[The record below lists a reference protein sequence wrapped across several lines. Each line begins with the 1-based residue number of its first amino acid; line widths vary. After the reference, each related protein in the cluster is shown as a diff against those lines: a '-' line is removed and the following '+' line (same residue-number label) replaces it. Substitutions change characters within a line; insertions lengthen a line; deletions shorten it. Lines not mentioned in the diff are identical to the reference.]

1 MVINFSLIRLFIIFV
16 LVILFPLVQK
26 QWLNLYLFD
35 INNLSIYK
43 LLYYLSGLIV
53 PILVIINSLN
63 KFTYYK
69 FNFYKKIN
77 NYSDISG
84 KSLFI
89 ITLVILSILSILISN
104 YIFINLKIILNLLMS
119 NNEYLVQYD
128 IDKQI
133 LFVVIISIFLIF
145 KKTKFIIKKIILT
158 NFFIFSIINW
168 YSQINNNLIADA
180 NFSLSN
186 FIGSQY
192 EEKYG
197 YQLLND
203 ISGDFDVGVRYYPFK
218 NSFLNIDV
226 RNYNSPSGNGSS
238 LDLDFMGITIK
249 RLIKKGYIDNNF
261 SIIN

>member
-1 MVINFSLIRLFIIFV
+1 MIIKFSLLRLSIIT
-16 LVILFPLVQK
+16 LLLILFPLVQK

-69 FNFYKKIN
+69 FNFHKKKN

-104 YIFINLKIILNLLMS
+104 YIFINLKIILNLLIS
-119 NNEYLVQYD
+119 NNEYLVQFD
-128 IDKQI
+128 IDKKI

-145 KKTKFIIKKIILT
+145 KKTKFLLKKITLT

-168 YSQINNNLIADA
+168 YSQINN
-180 NFSLSN
+180 SS
-186 FIGSQY
+186 
-192 EEKYG
+192 
-197 YQLLND
+197 LND
-203 ISGDFDVGVRYYPFK
+203 VIPFYIFKFGNINFVNIVFLLAIETMFYLWSYISY
-218 NSFLNIDV
+218 NSYLSDWNVPKPHMKEITPILNIIMFYLLV
-226 RNYNSPSGNGSS
+226 ILY
-238 LDLDFMGITIK
+238 
-249 RLIKKGYIDNNF
+249 Y
-261 SIIN
+261 SILFK

>member
-1 MVINFSLIRLFIIFV
+1 MIIKFSLLRLSIIIL

-69 FNFYKKIN
+69 FNFHKKN
-77 NYSDISG
+77 NNNSDISG

-89 ITLVILSILSILISN
+89 ITLVILSILSFLISN

-145 KKTKFIIKKIILT
+145 KKTKFLLKKIILI

-168 YSQINNNLIADA
+168 YSQINN
-180 NFSLSN
+180 SS
-186 FIGSQY
+186 
-192 EEKYG
+192 
-197 YQLLND
+197 LND
-203 ISGDFDVGVRYYPFK
+203 VIPFYIFKFENINFVNIVFLLAIETMFYLWSYISY
-218 NSFLNIDV
+218 NSYLSDWNVPKPHMKEITPILNIIMFYLLV
-226 RNYNSPSGNGSS
+226 ILY
-238 LDLDFMGITIK
+238 
-249 RLIKKGYIDNNF
+249 Y
-261 SIIN
+261 SILFK

>member
-1 MVINFSLIRLFIIFV
+1 MIIKFSLLRLSIIIL

-53 PILVIINSLN
+53 PILVIINSLD

-69 FNFYKKIN
+69 FNFHKKN
-77 NYSDISG
+77 NNNFDISG
-84 KSLFI
+84 KFLFL

-119 NNEYLVQYD
+119 NNEYLVQFD

-145 KKTKFIIKKIILT
+145 KKTKFLLKKIT
-158 NFFIFSIINW
+158 FSNFFIFSIINW
-168 YSQINNNLIADA
+168 YSQINN
-180 NFSLSN
+180 SS
-186 FIGSQY
+186 
-192 EEKYG
+192 
-197 YQLLND
+197 LND
-203 ISGDFDVGVRYYPFK
+203 VIPFYIFKFGNINFVNIVFLLAIETMFYLWSYISY
-218 NSFLNIDV
+218 NSYLSDWNVPKPHMKEITPILNIIMFYLLV
-226 RNYNSPSGNGSS
+226 ILY
-238 LDLDFMGITIK
+238 
-249 RLIKKGYIDNNF
+249 Y
-261 SIIN
+261 SILFK

>member
-1 MVINFSLIRLFIIFV
+1 MIIKFSLLRLSIIIL

-43 LLYYLSGLIV
+43 LLYYLSGLTV

-69 FNFYKKIN
+69 FNFHKKN
-77 NYSDISG
+77 NNNSDING
-84 KSLFI
+84 KTLFL

-145 KKTKFIIKKIILT
+145 EKTKFLLKKITLT

-168 YSQINNNLIADA
+168 YSQINNS
-180 NFSLSN
+180 SL
-186 FIGSQY
+186 
-192 EEKYG
+192 
-197 YQLLND
+197 
-203 ISGDFDVGVRYYPFK
+203 
-218 NSFLNIDV
+218 IDV
-226 RNYNSPSGNGSS
+226 IPFYIFKFENINFGNIVFLLAIETMFYLWSYISYNSYLSDWNVP
-238 LDLDFMGITIK
+238 K
-249 RLIKKGYIDNNF
+249 PYKKEVIP
-261 SIIN
+261 IINIIMFYLLVILYYSILFK

>member
-1 MVINFSLIRLFIIFV
+1 MIIKFSLLRLSIIIL

-69 FNFYKKIN
+69 FNFHKKN
-77 NYSDISG
+77 NNNSDISG

-104 YIFINLKIILNLLMS
+104 YIFINLKIILNLLMI

-145 KKTKFIIKKIILT
+145 KKTKFLLKKIILT

-168 YSQINNNLIADA
+168 YSQINN
-180 NFSLSN
+180 SS
-186 FIGSQY
+186 
-192 EEKYG
+192 
-197 YQLLND
+197 LND
-203 ISGDFDVGVRYYPFK
+203 VIPFYIFKFENINFVNIVFLLAIETMFYLWSYISY
-218 NSFLNIDV
+218 NSYLSDWNVPKIYKKEVTPILNIIMFYLLV
-226 RNYNSPSGNGSS
+226 ILY
-238 LDLDFMGITIK
+238 
-249 RLIKKGYIDNNF
+249 Y
-261 SIIN
+261 SILFK

>member
-1 MVINFSLIRLFIIFV
+1 MIIKFSLLRLSIIIL

-69 FNFYKKIN
+69 FNFHKKIN
-77 NYSDISG
+77 NNSDISG
-84 KSLFI
+84 KSLFV
-89 ITLVILSILSILISN
+89 ITLVTLSIISILISN

-119 NNEYLVQYD
+119 NNEYLIQYD

-145 KKTKFIIKKIILT
+145 NKTKFLLKKITLT

-168 YSQINNNLIADA
+168 YSQINN
-180 NFSLSN
+180 SS
-186 FIGSQY
+186 
-192 EEKYG
+192 
-197 YQLLND
+197 LND
-203 ISGDFDVGVRYYPFK
+203 VIPFYIFKFENINFVNIVFLLAIETMFYLWSYIS
-218 NSFLNIDV
+218 
-226 RNYNSPSGNGSS
+226 YNSYLSDWNVP
-238 LDLDFMGITIK
+238 
-249 RLIKKGYIDNNF
+249 RPYKKEVTPIFNVIIFYLLVILYY
-261 SIIN
+261 SILFK

>member
-1 MVINFSLIRLFIIFV
+1 MIIKFSLLRLSIIIL

-69 FNFYKKIN
+69 FNFHKKNN

-119 NNEYLVQYD
+119 NNEYLVQFD
-128 IDKQI
+128 TDKQI
-133 LFVVIISIFLIF
+133 LFVVIISILLLFE
-145 KKTKFIIKKIILT
+145 KTKFIIKKITLT
-158 NFFIFSIINW
+158 NFFLISIISW
-168 YSQINNNLIADA
+168 YSQINN
-180 NFSLSN
+180 FSLKEV
-186 FIGSQY
+186 I
-192 EEKYG
+192 
-197 YQLLND
+197 
-203 ISGDFDVGVRYYPFK
+203 PFYILK
-218 NSFLNIDV
+218 FGNINFLNIV
-226 RNYNSPSGNGSS
+226 FLLAIEIMFYLWSYISYNSYLSDWNVPKPYAKEAKPIIYI
-238 LDLDFMGITIK
+238 LVFYL
-249 RLIKKGYIDNNF
+249 LIILYY
-261 SIIN
+261 SILFK